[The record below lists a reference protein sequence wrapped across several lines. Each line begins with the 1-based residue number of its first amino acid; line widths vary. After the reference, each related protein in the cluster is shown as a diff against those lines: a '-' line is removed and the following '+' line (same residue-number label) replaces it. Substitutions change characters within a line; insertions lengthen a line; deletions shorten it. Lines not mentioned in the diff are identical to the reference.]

1 MTEPAS
7 SSEPATPIR
16 ILIIED
22 HLLVS
27 EAIESALSAER
38 DMEVIAC
45 VTTGAKAMDVL
56 HHQRADVVLID
67 FQLPESDGLVA
78 AKEILA
84 RHVGVNIVMV
94 TGNEDRS
101 LVTQAL
107 EAGCVGFIGKSES
120 LAHLPV
126 AIRSAA
132 SGTTAISPGIALKLA
147 RGTNAGRLGTELGE
161 RELEVLRLLA
171 QGLSSAEISKRLFLS
186 THTVRN
192 YLNRINSR
200 LDTHSKL
207 EAVSKALRLGL
218 IEVERDDANN
228 AT

>member
-1 MTEPAS
+1 V
-7 SSEPATPIR
+7 
-16 ILIIED
+16 LVIED

-27 EAIESALSAER
+27 EAIEHALTAEG

-45 VTTGAKAMDVL
+45 VATASKAMDVL

-67 FQLPESDGLVA
+67 FLLPDGDGLTA

-84 RHVGVNIVMV
+84 RHVGINVVMV
-94 TGNEDRS
+94 TANEDRS

-120 LAHLPV
+120 LTHLPV

-132 SGTTAISPGIALKLA
+132 SGTTSISPGIALKLA
-147 RGTNAGRLGTELGE
+147 RGANAARSGATELGE

-171 QGLSSAEISKRLFLS
+171 KGLSSAEISKQLFMS

-218 IEVERDDANN
+218 IEVERDDTDNPA
-228 AT
+228 